1 MVTLIG
7 KGIVRGRGCGPAL
20 VTQMPINFA
29 AAFAGITSII
39 PGKRA
44 VMQDRHHEFFKKN
57 LRNTVLVFPTCTG
70 STFSGM
76 VLMQVMYDH
85 EAPAAIIV
93 QDADSLLIS
102 GVILADV
109 WFNSG
114 IPVVEYNLA
123 DLFDKI
129 HTGNRVEVC
138 GDTGEISI
146 YSTADSG
153 AH

>member
-1 MVTLIG
+1 METLRG
-7 KGIVRGRGCGPAL
+7 KGVVRGRACGPAL
-20 VTQMPINFA
+20 VTQMPVNFA

-57 LRNTVLVFPTCTG
+57 LRGTVLIFPTCTG

-76 VLMQVMYDH
+76 VLMQVMYDK

-93 QDADSLLIS
+93 QDADSLLVS
-102 GVILADV
+102 GAVLADV
-109 WFNSG
+109 WFNRG
-114 IPVVEYNLA
+114 IPVIEYNSA

-129 HTGNRVEVC
+129 HTGDRVEVC
-138 GDTGEISI
+138 GDTGEITI
-146 YSTADSG
+146 YSPADSG
-153 AH
+153 AQ